1 MASPNKEA
9 SFFADK
15 YDRGLITTRQ
25 PNVADPAAITQLTC
39 PAGGTGAAAGGW
51 DTAGNR
57 DLAIA
62 SINAAKADI
71 LAIRTQQVLILD
83 VLEAHGLMVA
93 S

>member
-1 MASPNKEA
+1 MASPLNEKCLL
-9 SFFADK
+9 ADGN
-15 YDRGLITTRQ
+15 DNPMITTRQ
-25 PNVADPAAITQLTC
+25 ANVADPAAITQLTC

-57 DLAIA
+57 DLAIV
-62 SINAAKADI
+62 SINAAKTDI
-71 LAIRTQQVLILD
+71 ALIRTQLVAVLD